1 MYSLVCVVDLLEGRS
16 RQDDP
21 PASTRRRSTIK
32 IREQDGRMGKTS
44 RSESTNE
51 NRSWEEL
58 THGILF
64 LETMIELEDY
74 GIGRFEK
81 GMERKRT
88 RTSTIDFA
96 IEFIEGKEW
105 KGGTL
110 LSVFN
115 RIEKK
120 WIEKRKIS
128 GRLYWKKKIWWYVLI
143 GWTRFLERGS
153 TNRNSTTGTKSSSRR
168 NSISSTYPW
177 SMLSISFIIN

>member
-1 MYSLVCVVDLLEGRS
+1 MYSLVCVVDLLEGRN

-51 NRSWEEL
+51 NRSWKEL

-115 RIEKK
+115 RI
-120 WIEKRKIS
+120 
-128 GRLYWKKKIWWYVLI
+128 
-143 GWTRFLERGS
+143 
-153 TNRNSTTGTKSSSRR
+153 
-168 NSISSTYPW
+168 
-177 SMLSISFIIN
+177 